1 MEPPLP
7 APPKRSLETADFG
20 PGLRLALR
28 VSGIAFAAALA
39 LVLLDVLAG
48 IRLPHGL
55 RTALPWLL
63 VLSTLACIT
72 LLVGALGMPRRPD
85 PPADPSPKTDA

>member
-28 VSGIAFAAALA
+28 VSGIAFVAALA

-48 IRLPHGL
+48 VQLPHVL
-55 RTALPWLL
+55 RSALPWLL
-63 VLSTLACIT
+63 VLATLACIT
-72 LLVGALGMPRRPD
+72 LLVGALGMPRRPG
-85 PPADPSPKTDA
+85 PPGERV